1 MKKILVVAS
10 LLCLFACQHK
20 QENKVESVDANTLA
34 IDSLTNS
41 AGAENKGNSLH
52 SSGD

>member
-34 IDSLTNS
+34 IDSLTNLP
-41 AGAENKGNSLH
+41 EQKIKEIR
-52 SSGD
+52 